1 MPEGLH
7 INVGSPTDGESNH
20 SYRLDVEDGG
30 EERRSVSI
38 RLQRVKSGELIVF
51 PETAE
56 GYVDKVRWYSFQF
69 LMEELTEEIEEMH
82 AVLNKLLAKL
92 PRPCSV

>member
-1 MPEGLH
+1 MILQ
-7 INVGSPTDGESNH
+7 
-20 SYRLDVEDGG
+20 EDGG

-56 GYVDKVRWYSFQF
+56 GYVDKVFFGDLHPTYNYEQIHMYHWK
-69 LMEELTEEIEEMH
+69 M
-82 AVLNKLLAKL
+82 
-92 PRPCSV
+92 